1 VTSDA
6 PAPRPSPLDDPILGV
21 PLFEAHRLLPG
32 AGLAAAIV
40 AASALAAATGKS
52 PLPAATLAIVIGLVI
67 ANTARLGPAFK
78 PGLDFCVKKVLRL
91 GIVFVGI
98 RLSLVEVAR
107 NGASAIPAVAVSVTA
122 GIVAALLLAR
132 RLSLSPRLGILAAA
146 STGICGITA
155 ALAVAPVVDAE
166 EREVAY
172 TVGCVTLY
180 GLIGMLLYPY
190 AAHAMFGAS
199 PDAAGLFLGTAIH
212 ETAQVTGAALA
223 YKDAWASPDAFDM
236 AMVTKLFRNAT
247 LVAVVPVLGWAHA
260 RSAGGAGK
268 RTRLARLFPVF
279 VLGFLGMAVLRTVG
293 DAGLDTGRPLGVLDS
308 AQWKGVTRTFEWLA
322 TAVCLPAAM
331 AALGL
336 GIRLGALR
344 ELGVKPLLLGAG
356 AATAVAAAALAS
368 AFVVAS
374 L

>member
-1 VTSDA
+1 M
-6 PAPRPSPLDDPILGV
+6 P
-21 PLFEAHRLLPG
+21 
-32 AGLAAAIV
+32 
-40 AASALAAATGKS
+40 
-52 PLPAATLAIVIGLVI
+52 LAI
-67 ANTARLGPAFK
+67 
-78 PGLDFCVKKVLRL
+78 
-91 GIVFVGI
+91 FV
-98 RLSLVEVAR
+98 
-107 NGASAIPAVAVSVTA
+107 
-122 GIVAALLLAR
+122 
-132 RLSLSPRLGILAAA
+132 A
-146 STGICGITA
+146 STGICGVTA

-180 GLIGMLLYPY
+180 GLLGMLLYPY
-190 AAHAMFGAS
+190 AAHALFGQA

-223 YKDAWASPDAFDM
+223 YKDAWAAPQAFDM

-247 LVAVVPVLGWAHA
+247 LVAVVPALGWIHA
-260 RSAGGAGK
+260 RGAGGTGK
-268 RTRLARLFPVF
+268 RTPLARLFPVF

-293 DAGLDTGRPLGVLDS
+293 DGALADPGAALGPFDARDWNELTGGIES
-308 AQWKGVTRTFEWLA
+308 LA
-322 TAVCLPAAM
+322 TAVCLPMAM

-344 ELGVKPLLLGAG
+344 DLGLKPLLLGAG
-356 AATAVAAAALAS
+356 AATAVGLAALAS